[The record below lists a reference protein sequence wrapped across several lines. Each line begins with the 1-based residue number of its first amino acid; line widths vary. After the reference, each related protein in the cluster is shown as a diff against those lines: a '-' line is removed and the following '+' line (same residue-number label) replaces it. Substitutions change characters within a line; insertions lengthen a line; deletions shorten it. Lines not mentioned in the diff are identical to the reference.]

1 MPRQA
6 ERPAELLVW
15 TDIDPAHEAD
25 FNKWYDREHMDERV
39 AIPGFAFAR
48 RFLRIGPGRK
58 YLALYRTDSL
68 GVFDSAPYRRAFDN
82 QTQWSLD
89 NFKRMRDALR
99 CVGTVAH
106 EAGAGRGGFLGL
118 VEAVA
123 DKEQEA
129 KAQLDQ
135 AVSRD
140 GIVSAY
146 QLSPDMRLSKP
157 LPGAAVKPIN
167 GTVLIIEGTAAAA
180 VADAVQHAARALAAD
195 LAGAATYQLMWQ
207 LDRAFPADTQQ

>member
-68 GVFDSAPYRRAFDN
+68 AVFDSAAYRSAFDN

-89 NFKRMRDALR
+89 NFRRMRDAMR
-99 CVGTVAH
+99 CVGTVAR

-118 VEAVA
+118 VEYTAGN
-123 DKEQEA
+123 
-129 KAQLDQ
+129 AQDALDQ

-140 GIVSAY
+140 GIVSGYVLA
-146 QLSPDMRLSKP
+146 PDMRLSKP
-157 LPGAAVKPIN
+157 LPGAAVKPIT
-167 GTVLIIEGTAAAA
+167 GTVLIVEGTSAAA
-180 VADAVQHAARALAAD
+180 VTDAAQHIGEALGADR
-195 LAGAATYQLMWQ
+195 GGTATFQLLWQ
-207 LDRAFPADTQQ
+207 LDRRS